1 MKLLVYYA
9 ADYWSIFVK
18 VLNDKGRKD
27 GHWTSHG
34 VYYPTPMTEMVIDAT
49 TGYGPLSFIDEFSRY
64 NQIKMN
70 ENMPTIQPSEYQEG
84 ITITQQFPL
93 A

>member
-1 MKLLVYYA
+1 
-9 ADYWSIFVK
+9 
-18 VLNDKGRKD
+18 
-27 GHWTSHG
+27 
-34 VYYPTPMTEMVIDAT
+34 MTEMVIDAT